1 MSGDPPCRA
10 DLQILQLRTAR
21 STASVTTRHASFLKS
36 RATHAPD
43 LESTCLVGAYTRK
56 NVSQIVGPNEEEV
69 RGRLL

>member
-21 STASVTTRHASFLKS
+21 STASVTTSHASFLGS

-43 LESTCLVGAYTRK
+43 LKPTCLVSAYARK
-56 NVSQIVGPNEEEV
+56 NISQIVVSNEEDV
-69 RGRLL
+69 RERLL